1 MIDPLVPT
9 GESDLAKPIRADA
22 LSVSSVRW
30 HGDEFCAGWLAER
43 GGDVAKTITVFDDD
57 TDFLDLMRDTLAESG
72 YRVVAEPTADAALAI
87 VLRERPALVIL
98 DFWMAGQGAGLTVL
112 RLLREHPETAALP
125 VLICSADH
133 TALDDYADDWH
144 ALGCETLAKPF
155 DLNDMLARVARLA
168 GEQ

>member
-1 MIDPLVPT
+1 
-9 GESDLAKPIRADA
+9 
-22 LSVSSVRW
+22 
-30 HGDEFCAGWLAER
+30 
-43 GGDVAKTITVFDDD
+43 VAKTITVFDDD

-87 VLRERPALVIL
+87 VLRERPSLVIL
-98 DFWMAGQGAGLTVL
+98 DFWMAGQGAGLTAL

>member
-1 MIDPLVPT
+1 
-9 GESDLAKPIRADA
+9 
-22 LSVSSVRW
+22 
-30 HGDEFCAGWLAER
+30 
-43 GGDVAKTITVFDDD
+43 VAKTITVFDDD